1 MAENDNHYNGNP
13 GMDSMDDMNNMNGTN
28 NMNSM
33 NNFNNSNNMNNQA
46 NNVDIGQ
53 QPVIPLPT
61 PEMGGPVYPGD
72 MDEEIDI
79 GQQPVV
85 PLPTPEMGGPVYP
98 GPSTP
103 NRPTPSRPSIP
114 SRPTPSFPSFP
125 NRPITPSTP
134 TFPGFNPLYFGQVRF
149 INASTNN
156 FPVNITIDGT
166 AYATNSRFGDVTGY
180 DWISDG
186 FHTVTVRRATG
197 LRSILLQQNFPF
209 MSGQK
214 VTMVLTDSASGGL
227 ELVRVV
233 DTGCTNMPFNTGCY
247 RFANMTYSG
256 SRFDLLL
263 YGGETVFRNVGFQT
277 VTSYKQAM
285 AGSYQFYITASNTYT
300 FIRELPIIVVGV
312 IGTSSNVQQPLV
324 SFLLDINAGVNY
336 TSYLIGN
343 TWSDLGLR
351 VITLED

>member
-13 GMDSMDDMNNMNGTN
+13 GMDNMDDMNNMNGTN

-33 NNFNNSNNMNNQA
+33 NNLNNSNNMKNQA

-61 PEMGGPVYPGD
+61 PEMGGPVYPG
-72 MDEEIDI
+72 
-79 GQQPVV
+79 
-85 PLPTPEMGGPVYP
+85 
-98 GPSTP
+98 PSTPSRP
-103 NRPTPSRPSIP
+103 NRPT
-114 SRPTPSFPSFP
+114 PSFP
-125 NRPITPSTP
+125 NRPITPSTPSTP

-156 FPVNITIDGT
+156 FPVNITIDGS